1 MHRINQRIDGGRV
14 PRTMNMGYLTTHVLD
29 SAHGCP
35 GEGITI
41 SLYRIGAEREL
52 IHETTTNN
60 DGRCDQP
67 VLEGDAFKKG
77 VYELVFSAGD
87 YYRKRGVELP
97 EPAFL
102 DEVVLRFGIADEAE
116 HYHVPLLI
124 SPYSYSTYR
133 GS

>member
-1 MHRINQRIDGGRV
+1 
-14 PRTMNMGYLTTHVLD
+14 MGYLTTHVLD

-35 GEGITI
+35 GSDIPVT
-41 SLYRIGAEREL
+41 LYRVDGERTLLAER
-52 IHETTTNN
+52 HTND
-60 DGRCDQP
+60 DGRCDSP
-67 VLEGDAFKKG
+67 ILDGSDFVAG
-77 VYELVFSAGD
+77 VYELVFRVGD
-87 YYRKRGVELP
+87 YYRGKGLSLP

-102 DEVVLRFGIADEAE
+102 DEVVLRFGIADEDE

>member
-1 MHRINQRIDGGRV
+1 
-14 PRTMNMGYLTTHVLD
+14 MGYLTTHVLD

-35 GEGITI
+35 GSNIPVA
-41 SLYRIGAEREL
+41 LYRISDNYREQ
-52 IHETTTNN
+52 IHTTLTND

-67 VLEGDAFKKG
+67 VLEGEDFKVG
-77 VYELVFSAGD
+77 VYELIFSVGN
-87 YYRKRGVELP
+87 YYRHRGIELP

-102 DEVVLRFGIADEAE
+102 DDVVIRFGIADEDQ